1 MHNRGIPFSA
11 ADGFLTRCSY
21 SSTGRRTNTTWGESA
36 ESEMCL
42 AYAFVYPITASTA
55 CFDLTGARQ
64 PALDAWT
71 RLNKGKPLNVA
82 ACFNLPEYSEA
93 MASGQFVRMAAEK
106 SMIVET
112 PEAERRFTRA
122 SSLSVS
128 EKTGNGTT
136 AFGKREEVVWD
147 PVCKAK

>member
-1 MHNRGIPFSA
+1 
-11 ADGFLTRCSY
+11 
-21 SSTGRRTNTTWGESA
+21 
-36 ESEMCL
+36 MCL
-42 AYAFVYPITASTA
+42 AYAFVYPVTVSTA

-82 ACFNLPEYSEA
+82 ACLNLPEYSEA
-93 MASGQFVRMAAEK
+93 AASGHFVRVAGEK
-106 SMIVET
+106 GMIVET
-112 PEAERRFTRA
+112 AGERRFTRV

-128 EKTGNGTT
+128 EKMGNGTT
-136 AFGKREEVVWD
+136 GFGRREEVVWD